1 MGENAIIPG
10 FTLLSSP
17 PPSLPNFCLPLPP
30 APLSADAGTES
41 FPGVTPRGFLCC
53 RHEATAAAASGGRCE
68 ERAGSPPRLYKT
80 GRCLCRL
87 IQRAFTHGKGS
98 RRGMGGI

>member
-1 MGENAIIPG
+1 MGENGIILG
-10 FTLLSSP
+10 FTLRFSL

-41 FPGVTPRGFLCC
+41 FPGVTPRGSLCC
-53 RHEATAAAASGGRCE
+53 RHEATAAASGGRCE
-68 ERAGSPPRLYKT
+68 ERAGFPPRLYKT
-80 GRCLCRL
+80 GRCLYRL
-87 IQRAFTHGKGS
+87 IQRAFTRGKGN